1 MKLYEP
7 SILKKFLAK
16 HGLSATKGLGQ
27 HFLCSGPV
35 VFSIVETLEGLPG
48 ILEIGP
54 GPGVLTSPLSEGC
67 QRMIALE
74 LDRRMIEAL
83 KDSAPKVDVREADAL
98 EADLDSILAEL
109 PEPRGLVSN
118 LPYYITGP
126 LLTRI
131 TESRH
136 GFSKAVLMMQKEVA
150 IRVMAKP
157 GSSDRGSLSVY
168 LQAHYD
174 IEFLADAPGSAFLP
188 PPKVDSRVLV
198 FIPKSTG
205 LEPEQEAKLFPLIRK
220 GFAQPRKTL
229 VNNLV
234 AGYGIERDTAVDWLE
249 SVGLTEKS
257 RPQEITFEHWKLLS
271 FLV

>member
-7 SILKKFLAK
+7 SVLKKFLGK

-27 HFLCSGPV
+27 HFLCSGSV
-35 VFSIVETLEGLPG
+35 VSSIVETLQKYPG

-54 GPGVLTSPLSEGC
+54 GPGVLTSPLSETS
-67 QRMIALE
+67 QRLIALE
-74 LDRRMIEAL
+74 LDSRMIEAL
-83 KDSAPKVDVREADAL
+83 KDSAPKAEAREVDAL
-98 EADLDSILAEL
+98 EADLDAILAEL

-131 TESRH
+131 TESKR

-150 IRVMAKP
+150 QRVMAKP
-157 GSSDRGSLSVY
+157 GNSDRGSLSVY
-168 LQAHYD
+168 LQANYD
-174 IEFLADAPGSAFLP
+174 IDFLADAPAGAFLP

-198 FIPKSTG
+198 FTPRETG
-205 LEPEQEAKLFPLIRK
+205 LTPEQEAKVFPLIRK
-220 GFAQPRKTL
+220 GFGQPRKTL

-234 AGYGIERDTAVDWLE
+234 AGYGVDRDQAVEWLE
-249 SVGLTEKS
+249 SIDLTERS
-257 RPQEITFEHWKLLS
+257 RPGEITFDHWKRLS